1 MKDSIQLE
9 TVFRPRLNQFY
20 NITFTKTN
28 SFYKQV
34 VASIQ
39 SDLRERKET
48 INNLI
53 IGLNCLK
60 ILCLKIC
67 SAGKTSYIHEN
78 SIEARDVLGDPRLTW
93 AEIKKNADGTKKQSE
108 CMIRYRALR
117 EKNKNKKN
125 DLILFHCHQRMKSIY
140 KKKIL
145 LVQGLESKTFRLVW
159 GMVYPLC
166 QIM

>member
-60 ILCLKIC
+60 TLCLKIC
-67 SAGKTSYIHEN
+67 PAGKTSYIHEN
-78 SIEARDVLGDPRLTW
+78 SNEARDVLGDPRLTW
-93 AEIKKNADGTKKQSE
+93 AEEKKNADGTKKQSE
-108 CMIRYRALR
+108 CRIRYRALR
-117 EKNKNKKN
+117 
-125 DLILFHCHQRMKSIY
+125 
-140 KKKIL
+140 KKKHKINKRLNFVSLSSENEKYIL
-145 LVQGLESKTFRLVW
+145 KKYIASTRA
-159 GMVYPLC
+159 
-166 QIM
+166 

>member
-67 SAGKTSYIHEN
+67 PAGKTSYIHEN
-78 SIEARDVLGDPRLTW
+78 SNEARDVLGDPRLTW
-93 AEIKKNADGTKKQSE
+93 AEKKKNADGTKKQSE
-108 CMIRYRALR
+108 CRIRYRALR
-117 EKNKNKKN
+117 
-125 DLILFHCHQRMKSIY
+125 
-140 KKKIL
+140 KKKHKINKRLNFVSLSSENEKYIL
-145 LVQGLESKTFRLVW
+145 KKYIASTS
-159 GMVYPLC
+159 VYILHYVY
-166 QIM
+166 QYI

>member
-53 IGLNCLK
+53 IGLNYLK

-67 SAGKTSYIHEN
+67 PAGKTSYIHKN
-78 SIEARDVLGDPRLTW
+78 SNEARDVLGDSRLTW
-93 AEIKKNADGTKKQSE
+93 AEIKKKKKRKAPRSNQNPGFVTV
-108 CMIRYRALR
+108 LL
-117 EKNKNKKN
+117 EKKKN
-125 DLILFHCHQRMKSIY
+125 IK
-140 KKKIL
+140 
-145 LVQGLESKTFRLVW
+145 
-159 GMVYPLC
+159 
-166 QIM
+166 

>member
-9 TVFRPRLNQFY
+9 TVFRPRLNKFY

-93 AEIKKNADGTKKQSE
+93 AEIKKKCGRHQEA
-108 CMIRYRALR
+108 IRMQDSLPCSWR
-117 EKNKNKKN
+117 
-125 DLILFHCHQRMKSIY
+125 
-140 KKKIL
+140 KKKHKINKRLNFVSLSSENEKYIL
-145 LVQGLESKTFRLVW
+145 KKI
-159 GMVYPLC
+159 YC
-166 QIM
+166 

>member
-67 SAGKTSYIHEN
+67 PAGKTSYIHEN
-78 SIEARDVLGDPRLTW
+78 SNEARDVLDDPRLTW
-93 AEIKKNADGTKKQSE
+93 AEKKKNADGTKKQSE
-108 CMIRYRALR
+108 CRIRYRALR
-117 EKNKNKKN
+117 EKKKHKKNKRLNFVSLSSENEKY
-125 DLILFHCHQRMKSIY
+125 IL
-140 KKKIL
+140 KKYIASTSVYIL
-145 LVQGLESKTFRLVW
+145 HY
-159 GMVYPLC
+159 VY
-166 QIM
+166 QYI

>member
-1 MKDSIQLE
+1 M
-9 TVFRPRLNQFY
+9 VFRPRLNQFY
-20 NITFTKTN
+20 YITFTKTN

-78 SIEARDVLGDPRLTW
+78 SIEARDVLGEPRLTW
-93 AEIKKNADGTKKQSE
+93 AEIKKKMRTAPRSNQ
-108 CMIRYRALR
+108 IRFVTVLL
-117 EKNKNKKN
+117 E
-125 DLILFHCHQRMKSIY
+125 
-140 KKKIL
+140 KKKIIIK
-145 LVQGLESKTFRLVW
+145 KTT
-159 GMVYPLC
+159 
-166 QIM
+166 

>member
-39 SDLRERKET
+39 RDLRERKET

-67 SAGKTSYIHEN
+67 PAGKTSYIHEN
-78 SIEARDVLGDPRLTW
+78 SNEARDVLGDPRLTW
-93 AEIKKNADGTKKQSE
+93 VEIKKKIWTAPRSNQNAGFVTVLLEKKKKQKINKRLNFVSLSSE
-108 CMIRYRALR
+108 N
-117 EKNKNKKN
+117 EKY
-125 DLILFHCHQRMKSIY
+125 IL
-140 KKKIL
+140 KKI
-145 LVQGLESKTFRLVW
+145 
-159 GMVYPLC
+159 YC
-166 QIM
+166 

>member
-39 SDLRERKET
+39 RDLRERKET

-67 SAGKTSYIHEN
+67 PAGKTSYIHEN
-78 SIEARDVLGDPRLTW
+78 SNEARDVLGDPRLTW
-93 AEIKKNADGTKKQSE
+93 VEIKKKNMDGTKKQSE
-108 CMIRYRALR
+108 CRIRYRALR
-117 EKNKNKKN
+117 EKKKTENK
-125 DLILFHCHQRMKSIY
+125 Q
-140 KKKIL
+140 
-145 LVQGLESKTFRLVW
+145 TT
-159 GMVYPLC
+159 
-166 QIM
+166 

>member
-67 SAGKTSYIHEN
+67 PAGKTSYIHEN
-78 SIEARDVLGDPRLTW
+78 SNEARDVLGDPRLTW
-93 AEIKKNADGTKKQSE
+93 AEKKKMRTAPRSNQNAGFVTVLLEKKKNIK
-108 CMIRYRALR
+108 
-117 EKNKNKKN
+117 
-125 DLILFHCHQRMKSIY
+125 
-140 KKKIL
+140 
-145 LVQGLESKTFRLVW
+145 
-159 GMVYPLC
+159 
-166 QIM
+166 